1 MTLAIGLVNPE
12 GIVIA
17 ADSRQSYR
25 HAAVRIG
32 SDSAIKVFGLTD
44 TVVAATSGF
53 AFLRPQNAPTP
64 QNISTLIEDFKP
76 TLAPNSTVQQ
86 VATAFHAAFST
97 IYAQHIVHVP
107 GEAVS
112 PGTNAIQF
120 IVAGYDQGSR
130 VGELFECNVPGPAP
144 LAAVRTSNNAGPWWI
159 GRNDVAGRVF
169 NGFDGRIQNLP
180 FVQAAHQAGQAF
192 PQLQQLMYIVHWH
205 TMTLQD
211 TPSTSSRV

>member
-1 MTLAIGLVNPE
+1 MDDPRLTPARPDH
-12 GIVIA
+12 A
-17 ADSRQSYR
+17 AKYLDAHRRLQTDSRAKLYR
-25 HAAVRIG
+25 STGRHSASRGLQHHLCAAHR
-32 SDSAIKVFGLTD
+32 A
-44 TVVAATSGF
+44 
-53 AFLRPQNAPTP
+53 RPRR
-64 QNISTLIEDFKP
+64 
-76 TLAPNSTVQQ
+76 
-86 VATAFHAAFST
+86 
-97 IYAQHIVHVP
+97 
-107 GEAVS
+107 AVS

-130 VGELFECNVPGPAP
+130 VGELFECNLPGPAP

-159 GRNDVAGRVF
+159 GQNDVAGRVF